1 MPTPES
7 NRTRA
12 PGWLRPLLFLV
23 FLVALF
29 GLSRI
34 LPVTDWVRLFL
45 DWVRGLGLLGPIVLG
60 VAYIVACVFFVPGFL
75 LTLGAGTLFGVVTG
89 AITVSIASTL
99 GATAAFLIGRY
110 FARDAIAARVAR
122 YPSFQAIDEAV
133 AREGWKIVGLVRL
146 SPVFPF
152 NLVNYAFGLT
162 RVSLRNY
169 AIASWIGMMPGT
181 LLYVYIGSLLGDFAT
196 LGAGSRTRSPAEWA
210 FYALGLCA
218 TIAVTIY
225 VTRLAR
231 RALAERIE
239 APE

>member
-1 MPTPES
+1 V
-7 NRTRA
+7 
-12 PGWLRPLLFLV
+12 FLV
-23 FLVALF
+23 FLVALLA
-29 GLSRI
+29 LSRI
-34 LPVTDWVRLFL
+34 LPVTDWIRLFL

-181 LLYVYIGSLLGDFAT
+181 LLYVYIGSLLGDIAA

-225 VTRLAR
+225 VTRVAR
-231 RALAERIE
+231 RALAERIA